1 MGGRAGDHGVP
12 VSLAARAGLL
22 GGVLLALLAG
32 ALALPGGE
40 RAPRQPLR
48 GASAQGSASRSADV
62 KPASSSDARPTS
74 PARDS
79 VTPGSTARD
88 APGSAPADEAT
99 GEPRL
104 PPIPR
109 AAEEAYPEP
118 DPREVAALERA
129 SAAGDPYLVLDV
141 ARDTRDPLLRLE
153 ALARFVEGG
162 GDLSG
167 LLPWGFELDHDPL
180 HGFVGATLA
189 DGGTVELVHPLQR
202 WLDDPRPGVRLAAA
216 EALLGIGA
224 RHPGPWVRAALVA
237 LRALV
242 ADAQLGPRAVDCL
255 ADAEQE
261 AGRATLEQVARDP
274 LLPAAVRED
283 AAAALD
289 RAAR

>member
-1 MGGRAGDHGVP
+1 M
-12 VSLAARAGLL
+12 SLAARAGLL
-22 GGVLLALLAG
+22 GGVLVALLAG
-32 ALALPGGE
+32 ALALPGDE
-40 RAPRQPLR
+40 RAPRHPLR
-48 GASAQGSASRSADV
+48 GASAQGSASRSDAR
-62 KPASSSDARPTS
+62 ATSSSDARATS
-74 PARDS
+74 PATRDS

-99 GEPRL
+99 GEPR
-104 PPIPR
+104 PIPR
-109 AAEEAYPEP
+109 AAQEAYPEP

-129 SAAGDPYLVLDV
+129 SAAGDPYLLLDV
-141 ARDTRDPLLRLE
+141 ARRTRDPLLRLE

-242 ADAQLGPRAVDCL
+242 ADPQLGPRAVDCL
-255 ADAEQE
+255 ADAEQD

-274 LLPAAVRED
+274 SLPEAARAD
-283 AAAALD
+283 AAAALHHAP
-289 RAAR
+289 R